1 MAVVDS
7 APQAALDLRT
17 PWVPR
22 SNPWLIAFAV
32 MLGTFME
39 VMDTSIANVALPH
52 IAGSMSITPHQ
63 ATWVLTSYL
72 ISNAIVLTATAW
84 FSRTFGRKRFLL
96 ICIGIFVA
104 GSLAA
109 GLAPNIETLILAL
122 IVQGI
127 GGGALQPSAQAILL
141 ESFPVRQRG
150 KAMAFYVL
158 GVICAPVIGP
168 TLGGW
173 LTDSY
178 SWRWMFYINIPVG
191 AVAFLLVDAF
201 VEDPP
206 YIRHAV
212 KTALDIVGFALLSVW
227 VACLQIVLDKG
238 QDADWLGA
246 VWIRW
251 MLAIAVVGFLAFVV
265 WELTARDPLIDLR
278 VLKNRNFGSSTAI
291 MMAAAMVLYST
302 TTLLPLF
309 LQTLMGYSAFQSGLA
324 VSPRG
329 VGSVVGVLIAGRLMG
344 KMDDRIFMVTS
355 LIALAWSSYLLG
367 SINLNVGMFSVT
379 GPIIVNGFAV
389 SLLFIPLTTVAV
401 STLRNDQIG
410 NATSI
415 FNLMRNLGGAIGISI
430 TTTMLSRTSQVWQ
443 NELVPNATPLNP
455 AWRHSVKHLQA
466 ALAPTGPAT
475 HVHQQVLAILYHSI
489 RQQASLWAF
498 VENFRFLGLLCL
510 VCVPLVLMLRPVH
523 HHVLPRR

>member
-7 APQAALDLRT
+7 APESGLDLRT

-109 GLAPNIETLILAL
+109 GMAPNIETLILSL

-141 ESFPVRQRG
+141 ESFPVRKRG

-212 KTALDIVGFALLSVW
+212 KTAMDIVGFVLLSVW

-251 MLAIAVVGFLAFVV
+251 MIGIAVVGFLAFVV
-265 WELTARDPLIDLR
+265 
-278 VLKNRNFGSSTAI
+278 
-291 MMAAAMVLYST
+291 
-302 TTLLPLF
+302 
-309 LQTLMGYSAFQSGLA
+309 
-324 VSPRG
+324 
-329 VGSVVGVLIAGRLMG
+329 
-344 KMDDRIFMVTS
+344 
-355 LIALAWSSYLLG
+355 
-367 SINLNVGMFSVT
+367 
-379 GPIIVNGFAV
+379 
-389 SLLFIPLTTVAV
+389 
-401 STLRNDQIG
+401 
-410 NATSI
+410 
-415 FNLMRNLGGAIGISI
+415 
-430 TTTMLSRTSQVWQ
+430 
-443 NELVPNATPLNP
+443 
-455 AWRHSVKHLQA
+455 
-466 ALAPTGPAT
+466 
-475 HVHQQVLAILYHSI
+475 
-489 RQQASLWAF
+489 
-498 VENFRFLGLLCL
+498 
-510 VCVPLVLMLRPVH
+510 
-523 HHVLPRR
+523 